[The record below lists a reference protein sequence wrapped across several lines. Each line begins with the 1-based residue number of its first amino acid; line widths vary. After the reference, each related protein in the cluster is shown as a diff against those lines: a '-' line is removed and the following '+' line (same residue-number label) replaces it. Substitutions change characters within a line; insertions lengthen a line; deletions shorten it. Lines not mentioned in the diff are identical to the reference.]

1 MEKLQ
6 FEFTVTA
13 STKDEKTNIT
23 IITSINTEEGK
34 RYVLPAEFRHIG
46 YHKELMKTENYS
58 KLKNTLKTRHQK
70 RKVWI
75 KMTKELKNIYID
87 EDQNLQFENQYLEE
101 IDEGKP
107 EDTTQNDNL
116 TKILEKL
123 VEVSKKKE
131 EGKNLKQISEKFMI
145 EKFTS
150 KHANAKQ
157 WMETF
162 EKECTRF
169 DVVEDETKI
178 EILRLFL
185 EKPCSDWHCATLTKL
200 TAEAKWDEW
209 KDRFLETFAD
219 KGWSTAKYALSFRYK
234 EGSLTDYAIK
244 KERLLLDMNKD
255 IDSKTLTTLIAIGLP
270 EFIMNKIDK
279 EQCQDSTTLFNEVRK
294 YENLIYKKPSFP
306 KNEFGY
312 KKKTEEKKPCRTCEN
327 LNKGMR
333 YHPAEKCWFR
343 TKEEEKHT
351 NRTSLVGNNAVMDVK
366 LNTEKKNE

>member
-1 MEKLQ
+1 
-6 FEFTVTA
+6 
-13 STKDEKTNIT
+13 
-23 IITSINTEEGK
+23 
-34 RYVLPAEFRHIG
+34 
-46 YHKELMKTENYS
+46 
-58 KLKNTLKTRHQK
+58 
-70 RKVWI
+70 
-75 KMTKELKNIYID
+75 
-87 EDQNLQFENQYLEE
+87 
-101 IDEGKP
+101 
-107 EDTTQNDNL
+107 
-116 TKILEKL
+116 
-123 VEVSKKKE
+123 
-131 EGKNLKQISEKFMI
+131 MI

>member
-46 YHKELMKTENYS
+46 HHKELMKTENYS

-70 RKVWI
+70 RKVRI

-101 IDEGKP
+101 IDEEKS
-107 EDTTQNDNL
+107 EDTTQKDNL

-157 WMETF
+157 
-162 EKECTRF
+162 
-169 DVVEDETKI
+169 
-178 EILRLFL
+178 
-185 EKPCSDWHCATLTKL
+185 
-200 TAEAKWDEW
+200 
-209 KDRFLETFAD
+209 
-219 KGWSTAKYALSFRYK
+219 
-234 EGSLTDYAIK
+234 
-244 KERLLLDMNKD
+244 
-255 IDSKTLTTLIAIGLP
+255 
-270 EFIMNKIDK
+270 
-279 EQCQDSTTLFNEVRK
+279 
-294 YENLIYKKPSFP
+294 
-306 KNEFGY
+306 
-312 KKKTEEKKPCRTCEN
+312 
-327 LNKGMR
+327 
-333 YHPAEKCWFR
+333 
-343 TKEEEKHT
+343 
-351 NRTSLVGNNAVMDVK
+351 
-366 LNTEKKNE
+366 

>member
-101 IDEGKP
+101 IDEEKS

-123 VEVSKKKE
+123 VEVSKKRREK
-131 EGKNLKQISEKFMI
+131 LKTNFRKVYDRKIYQ
-145 EKFTS
+145 
-150 KHANAKQ
+150 Q
-157 WMETF
+157 
-162 EKECTRF
+162 TRKCK
-169 DVVEDETKI
+169 TM
-178 EILRLFL
+178 
-185 EKPCSDWHCATLTKL
+185 
-200 TAEAKWDEW
+200 
-209 KDRFLETFAD
+209 DRN
-219 KGWSTAKYALSFRYK
+219 
-234 EGSLTDYAIK
+234 I
-244 KERLLLDMNKD
+244 
-255 IDSKTLTTLIAIGLP
+255 
-270 EFIMNKIDK
+270 
-279 EQCQDSTTLFNEVRK
+279 
-294 YENLIYKKPSFP
+294 
-306 KNEFGY
+306 
-312 KKKTEEKKPCRTCEN
+312 
-327 LNKGMR
+327 
-333 YHPAEKCWFR
+333 
-343 TKEEEKHT
+343 
-351 NRTSLVGNNAVMDVK
+351 
-366 LNTEKKNE
+366 